1 MNQAL
6 GEHGEGVYSSTR
18 KRRSASAVT
27 VLTGIRIF
35 FSPNSPTLTS
45 AYSAPPLPFK
55 KSLFNLPIFRPCGS
69 QTQKPAHC
77 FGASNR
83 STGHAP
89 LPAARVAVCDI
100 VLCSSLGPARA
111 ALSGAL
117 ALMVLTVL

>member
-1 MNQAL
+1 M
-6 GEHGEGVYSSTR
+6 V
-18 KRRSASAVT
+18 
-27 VLTGIRIF
+27 
-35 FSPNSPTLTS
+35 FSPKSPTLTS
-45 AYSAPPLPFK
+45 AYSAPPLSFK
-55 KSLFNLPIFRPCGS
+55 KSLFNLPTFRPCGS

-89 LPAARVAVCDI
+89 LAARVAVCDI

-117 ALMVLTVL
+117 ALMVLTVLVAFARCHPFL